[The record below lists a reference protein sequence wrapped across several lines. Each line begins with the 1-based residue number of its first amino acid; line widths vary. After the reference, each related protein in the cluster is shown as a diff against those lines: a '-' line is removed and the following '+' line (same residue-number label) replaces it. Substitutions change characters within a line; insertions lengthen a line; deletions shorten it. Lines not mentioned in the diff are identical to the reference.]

1 LTDDII
7 SYYNQNNVK
16 LYYIFTKNNG
26 ITEKNNDTFSLCEY
40 DFISI
45 AK

>member
-1 LTDDII
+1 LTNDII

-16 LYYIFTKNNG
+16 LCYIFTENNG
-26 ITEKNNDTFSLCEY
+26 IAEENNNTFSLCEY